1 MASSVTKQEEQWQAE
16 SDART
21 IMEAEAIKA
30 DEKRFN
36 KAVAAAKKMKDE
48 EEEKIKALKQ
58 LANANMNY
66 SKTSR
71 GDEK

>member
-1 MASSVTKQEEQWQAE
+1 MANSVTKQEEDWEAE

-36 KAVAAAKKMKDE
+36 KAVAAAKKMKE
-48 EEEKIKALKQ
+48 EEAEKMKALEQ
-58 LANANMNY
+58 LANAKIEYPSM
-66 SKTSR
+66 K
-71 GDEK
+71 K

>member
-1 MASSVTKQEEQWQAE
+1 MASIAKQEEQWQAE

-36 KAVAAAKKMKDE
+36 KAVAAAKKMKAE
-48 EEEKIKALKQ
+48 EEEKMKALEQ
-58 LANANMNY
+58 LAN
-66 SKTSR
+66 SKMDYPSM
-71 GDEK
+71 KK

>member
-1 MASSVTKQEEQWQAE
+1 MASNITKQEEQWQAE

-30 DEKRFN
+30 DEKRFK

-48 EEEKIKALKQ
+48 EEEKMKALEK
-58 LANANMNY
+58 LADSKMDYPSMN
-66 SKTSR
+66 K
-71 GDEK
+71 